1 MHEGNES
8 HNQCNKDM
16 KYETL
21 VLLVTPRAHQ
31 HYTQNG
37 KPAHEQGNTQTKIN
51 QGYKEVRGCNVSKAR
66 KWKISLE
73 ILPGNSPLA

>member
-51 QGYKEVRGCNVSKAR
+51 QGYKEV
-66 KWKISLE
+66 
-73 ILPGNSPLA
+73 